1 MPQMMVKIYQMLNL
15 SKGVPD
21 TPNLNEAIIG
31 PCYYLTE
38 DRKSVK

>member
-1 MPQMMVKIYQMLNL
+1 MPQMMVKIYQMIKL

-31 PCYYLTE
+31 PYKAYFIQTMA
-38 DRKSVK
+38 